1 MSGNRRD
8 FLKETAAAVAA
19 ASGLGMHQ
27 AANAKELTSQKLGEA
42 PGIPPHLPMRVPG
55 VHAYAEK
62 SVAAGD
68 AVHFRVSSTV
78 PYELSVCRLGT
89 EVDKL
94 ESDQVLH
101 TFPRTEPHPQE
112 IHPGS
117 YMHVENGLPADRA
130 LKAIT
135 LECWV
140 CPWRLDADQGLITNY
155 DPSADCGFAVL
166 MDHRGYLSIYLGDG
180 GEFRSSWLQP
190 GPKLEP
196 RQWHHVAV
204 SWDGKLATLYLDGK
218 FDSGWAFEGP
228 LRAGRTPLRLAAA
241 GREGRADNFLDGE
254 LWHARDL

>member
-140 CPWRLDADQGLITNY
+140 CPWRLDAD
-155 DPSADCGFAVL
+155 
-166 MDHRGYLSIYLGDG
+166 
-180 GEFRSSWLQP
+180 
-190 GPKLEP
+190 
-196 RQWHHVAV
+196 
-204 SWDGKLATLYLDGK
+204 
-218 FDSGWAFEGP
+218 
-228 LRAGRTPLRLAAA
+228 
-241 GREGRADNFLDGE
+241 
-254 LWHARDL
+254 